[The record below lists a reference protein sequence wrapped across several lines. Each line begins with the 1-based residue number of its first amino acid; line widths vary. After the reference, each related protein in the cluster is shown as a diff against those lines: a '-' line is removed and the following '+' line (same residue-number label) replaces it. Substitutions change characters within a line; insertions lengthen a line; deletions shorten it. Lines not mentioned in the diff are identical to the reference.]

1 MTLIRSLFTVLGLVA
16 LTSVTSCTS
25 LSSSRSPTMDKSG
38 WITYCYGRFLIDLP
52 PQAKINAGYNLWGIK
67 IKGLEDTPTSLAAK
81 IDQREIEL
89 KNQKH
94 KKIQSSMFLRRV
106 DLGEGATGLLS
117 WSSDASTEMYRLDT
131 YLVSKPEGRTYYRKG
146 EISVD
151 RERRGIEIAT
161 SLARNLR
168 SRAPNEIPAE
178 PGFCIDRAYIA
189 GDSFQ
194 SEGFGIGVTFPE
206 HPRTFLAF
214 RSSTG
219 AERDRLLD
227 RVSGFLM
234 GAAKM
239 VAGIETLRK
248 RERGGA
254 IPADE
259 YLLAGSAKGQRTYT
273 FLWEAQGKDESI
285 NEPHLKVEL
294 SVEEADVD
302 DDGKPPAPAFKSD
315 KAALELW
322 DAIIDSIRLRPVSA
336 SGRNDNA
343 GPPSPTTGPQRMANS
358 PAVDDDYALGEFL
371 AELKPKDNWMDDL

>member
-1 MTLIRSLFTVLGLVA
+1 MTLTRRLFTVLGLVA
-16 LTSVTSCTS
+16 LTSVASCTS
-25 LSSSRSPTMDKSG
+25 FSSSRSPTMDKSG
-38 WITYCYGRFLIDLP
+38 WITHCYGRFLIDFP
-52 PQAKINAGYNLWGIK
+52 PQAKINAGYDLWGIE
-67 IKGLEDTPTSLAAK
+67 IEGLEDTPTSLAAK

-89 KNQKH
+89 KNQRH
-94 KKIQSSMFLRRV
+94 KTIQSSMFLRRV

-151 RERRGIEIAT
+151 REHRGIEIAT

-168 SRAPNEIPAE
+168 SRALNEIPTE

-194 SEGFGIGVTFPE
+194 SEDFDIGVTFPE
-206 HPRTFLAF
+206 HPRTFLSF

-219 AERDRLLD
+219 AEEDRLLD

-294 SVEEADVD
+294 SVEEADDD
-302 DDGKPPAPAFKSD
+302 DDGKPAAPAFKSD

-336 SGRNDNA
+336 PGRDNNA
-343 GPPSPTTGPQRMANS
+343 GLPSPPNGPQRMANNPS
-358 PAVDDDYALGEFL
+358 VDDDYALEEFL

>member
-1 MTLIRSLFTVLGLVA
+1 MKRARCLITIVGLIA
-16 LTSVTSCTS
+16 LSSVISCAS
-25 LSSSRSPTMDKSG
+25 IFSSRSPAMDKSG
-38 WITYCYGRFLIDLP
+38 WVTHCYGRFLIDLP
-52 PQAKINAGYNLWGIK
+52 PQAEIKAGYGLWGSSIK
-67 IKGLEDTPTSLAAK
+67 ALDDTPATLAVRV
-81 IDQREIEL
+81 DQHEREL
-89 KNQKH
+89 KNQQH
-94 KKIQSSMFLRRV
+94 KKIQSNMFLRRL
-106 DLGEGATGLLS
+106 DFGGEATGLLF
-117 WSSDASTEMYRLDT
+117 WASDASIGT
-131 YLVSKPEGRTYYRKG
+131 YYLSTYALSKPTWRPYYWRVEMSQNK
-146 EISVD
+146 EH
-151 RERRGIEIAT
+151 RGIEVAT

-168 SRAPNEIPAE
+168 SRAPNEIPTE

-194 SEGFGIGVTFPE
+194 SESFGIGVTFPE

-219 AERDRLLD
+219 AEEDRLLD

-234 GAAKM
+234 GALKM

-294 SVEEADVD
+294 SVEEADDD
-302 DDGKPPAPAFKSD
+302 DDGTPPDPAFKSD
-315 KAALELW
+315 KAALALW
-322 DAIIDSIRLRPVSA
+322 DAIINSIRLRPVST
-336 SGRNDNA
+336 
-343 GPPSPTTGPQRMANS
+343 P
-358 PAVDDDYALGEFL
+358 
-371 AELKPKDNWMDDL
+371 

>member
-1 MTLIRSLFTVLGLVA
+1 
-16 LTSVTSCTS
+16 
-25 LSSSRSPTMDKSG
+25 MDKTG
-38 WITYCYGRFLIDLP
+38 WITHCYGRFLIDLP
-52 PQAKINAGYNLWGIK
+52 PQAKVKAGYGLWGSSIK
-67 IKGLEDTPTSLAAK
+67 VLDDTPATLAVRV
-81 IDQREIEL
+81 DQHEREL
-89 KNQKH
+89 KNQQH
-94 KKIQSSMFLRRV
+94 KKIQSNMFLRRL
-106 DLGEGATGLLS
+106 DFGGEATGLLS
-117 WSSDASTEMYRLDT
+117 WASDASIGT
-131 YLVSKPEGRTYYRKG
+131 YYLSTYALSKPTWRPYYWRV
-146 EISVD
+146 EMSQD
-151 RERRGIEIAT
+151 REHRGIEVAT

-168 SRAPNEIPAE
+168 SRAPNEIPTE

-194 SEGFGIGVTFPE
+194 SENFGIGVTFPE

-294 SVEEADVD
+294 SVEEADDD

-336 SGRNDNA
+336 TGRDDHA
-343 GPPSPTTGPQRMANS
+343 GTPSPPKSPQQMANS

>member
-1 MTLIRSLFTVLGLVA
+1 M
-16 LTSVTSCTS
+16 
-25 LSSSRSPTMDKSG
+25 SP
-38 WITYCYGRFLIDLP
+38 
-52 PQAKINAGYNLWGIK
+52 
-67 IKGLEDTPTSLAAK
+67 
-81 IDQREIEL
+81 
-89 KNQKH
+89 
-94 KKIQSSMFLRRV
+94 
-106 DLGEGATGLLS
+106 
-117 WSSDASTEMYRLDT
+117 
-131 YLVSKPEGRTYYRKG
+131 
-146 EISVD
+146 D
-151 RERRGIEIAT
+151 REHRGIEIAT
-161 SLARNLR
+161 SLARNLH
-168 SRAPNEIPAE
+168 SRAPNEIPTE

-273 FLWEAQGKDESI
+273 FLWEAQGKDESV

-302 DDGKPPAPAFKSD
+302 DDAAPPAPAFKSD

-322 DAIIDSIRLRPVSA
+322 DAIIDSIRLRPVTGGES
-336 SGRNDNA
+336 
-343 GPPSPTTGPQRMANS
+343 TTSRATS
-358 PAVDDDYALGEFL
+358 
-371 AELKPKDNWMDDL
+371 W

>member
-1 MTLIRSLFTVLGLVA
+1 MTLTRRLFTVLGLVA
-16 LTSVTSCTS
+16 LTSCTS
-25 LSSSRSPTMDKSG
+25 FSSSRSPTMDKSG
-38 WITYCYGRFLIDLP
+38 WITHCYGRFLIDLP
-52 PQAKINAGYNLWGIK
+52 PQAKINAGYYLWDDDIEA
-67 IKGLEDTPTSLAAK
+67 LDDSPEALVTR
-81 IDQREIEL
+81 IDQREKEL
-89 KNQKH
+89 KSERH
-94 KKIQSSMFLRRV
+94 KKIQGSMFLRRL
-106 DLGEGATGLLS
+106 DLRNGSTGLLS
-117 WSSDASTEMYRLDT
+117 WKSNASVEMYLLDT
-131 YLVSKPEGRTYYRKG
+131 YAISKPTWRAYRWKG
-146 EISVD
+146 GVTQD
-151 RERRGIEIAT
+151 REAAGIESAT
-161 SLARNLR
+161 SLAHNLR
-168 SRAPNEIPAE
+168 SREINEIPTE

-189 GDSFQ
+189 GNSFQ
-194 SEGFGIGVTFPE
+194 VEDFDIGVTFPE
-206 HPRTFLAF
+206 HPRTFLSF

-219 AERDRLLD
+219 AEEDRLLD

-234 GAAKM
+234 GVAKM

-273 FLWEAQGKDESI
+273 FLWEAQGKDESV

-294 SVEEADVD
+294 SVEEADDD

-336 SGRNDNA
+336 TGRDDHA
-343 GPPSPTTGPQRMANS
+343 GTPSPPKSPQQMANS

>member
-1 MTLIRSLFTVLGLVA
+1 
-16 LTSVTSCTS
+16 
-25 LSSSRSPTMDKSG
+25 MDKTG
-38 WITYCYGRFLIDLP
+38 WITHCYGRFLIDLP
-52 PQAKINAGYNLWGIK
+52 PQAKVKAGYGLWGSSIK
-67 IKGLEDTPTSLAAK
+67 VLDDTPATLAVRV
-81 IDQREIEL
+81 DQHEREL
-89 KNQKH
+89 KNQQH
-94 KKIQSSMFLRRV
+94 KKIQSNMFLRRL
-106 DLGEGATGLLS
+106 DFGGEATGLLS
-117 WSSDASTEMYRLDT
+117 WASDASIGT
-131 YLVSKPEGRTYYRKG
+131 YYLSTYALSKPTWRPYYWRVEMSKDI
-146 EISVD
+146 EL
-151 RERRGIEIAT
+151 RGIEVAT

-168 SRAPNEIPAE
+168 SRAPNEIPTE

-189 GDSFQ
+189 GDNFQ
-194 SEGFGIGVTFPE
+194 RENFGIGVTFPE

-294 SVEEADVD
+294 SVEEADDD

>member
-1 MTLIRSLFTVLGLVA
+1 MTLTRRLFTVLGLVA
-16 LTSVTSCTS
+16 LTSVASCTS
-25 LSSSRSPTMDKSG
+25 LSSSRSPTMDKTG
-38 WITYCYGRFLIDLP
+38 WITHCYGRFLIDLP
-52 PQAKINAGYNLWGIK
+52 PQAEINAGYYLWGDNIEA
-67 IKGLEDTPTSLAAK
+67 LDDTPEALASQ
-81 IDQREIEL
+81 IDRRE
-89 KNQKH
+89 QKLRGQQH
-94 KKIQSSMFLRRV
+94 DTKGSMFLRRIDFGGGSV
-106 DLGEGATGLLS
+106 GLMS
-117 WSSDASTEMYRLDT
+117 WSSEVASKVYLLDT
-131 YLVSKPEGRTYYRKG
+131 YIASKPTWRAYRWTGK
-146 EISVD
+146 ISED
-151 RERRGIEIAT
+151 RERRAMEISN

-168 SRAPNEIPAE
+168 SRAPNEIPTE

-194 SEGFGIGVTFPE
+194 SENFGIGVTFPE

-273 FLWEAQGKDESI
+273 FLWEAQGKDVSVY
-285 NEPHLKVEL
+285 EPHLKAEL

-302 DDGKPPAPAFKSD
+302 DDAPPPVPAFKSD

-322 DAIIDSIRLRPVSA
+322 DAIIDSIRLRPVSTT
-336 SGRNDNA
+336 GRDDHA
-343 GPPSPTTGPQRMANS
+343 GTPSPPKSPQQMANS

>member
-1 MTLIRSLFTVLGLVA
+1 MKRTHCLLTTLGLIA
-16 LTSVTSCTS
+16 MTSVISCAS
-25 LSSSRSPTMDKSG
+25 IFSSRSPAMDKSG
-38 WITYCYGRFLIDLP
+38 WVTHCYGRFLIDLP
-52 PQAKINAGYNLWGIK
+52 PQAEIKTGYDLWGSSIK
-67 IKGLEDTPTSLAAK
+67 ALDDTAATLATR
-81 IDQREIEL
+81 IDQREKEL
-89 KNQKH
+89 KGQQHDTKGN
-94 KKIQSSMFLRRV
+94 MFLRRL
-106 DLGEGATGLLS
+106 DLGGGSTGLLS
-117 WSSDASTEMYRLDT
+117 WASDASIET
-131 YLVSKPEGRTYYRKG
+131 YYLSTYVLSKPTWHPYSWRVEM
-146 EISVD
+146 SPD
-151 RERRGIEIAT
+151 REHRGIEIAT

-234 GAAKM
+234 GALKM

-273 FLWEAQGKDESI
+273 FLWEAQGKDESVY
-285 NEPHLKVEL
+285 EPHLKAEL

-302 DDGKPPAPAFKSD
+302 DDGTLPDPAFKSD
-315 KAALELW
+315 KAALALW
-322 DAIIDSIRLRPVSA
+322 DAIIDSIRLRPVST
-336 SGRNDNA
+336 
-343 GPPSPTTGPQRMANS
+343 P
-358 PAVDDDYALGEFL
+358 
-371 AELKPKDNWMDDL
+371 

>member
-1 MTLIRSLFTVLGLVA
+1 MTLTRRLFTILGLVA
-16 LTSVTSCTS
+16 LTSVASCTS
-25 LSSSRSPTMDKSG
+25 FSSSRSPTMDKTG
-38 WITYCYGRFLIDLP
+38 WITHCYGRFLIDLP
-52 PQAKINAGYNLWGIK
+52 PQAEIKAGYDLWGSSIK
-67 IKGLEDTPTSLAAK
+67 ALDDTAAALATR
-81 IDQREIEL
+81 IDQREKEL
-89 KNQKH
+89 KEQQHDTKG
-94 KKIQSSMFLRRV
+94 SMFLRRL
-106 DLGEGATGLLS
+106 DLGGGSTGLLS
-117 WSSDASTEMYRLDT
+117 WASDASIET
-131 YLVSKPEGRTYYRKG
+131 YYLSTYVLSKPTWQAYSWRVEM
-146 EISVD
+146 SPD
-151 RERRGIEIAT
+151 REHRGIEIAT

-168 SRAPNEIPAE
+168 SRAPNEIPTE

-294 SVEEADVD
+294 SVEEADDD

-322 DAIIDSIRLRPVSA
+322 DTIIDSIRLRPVSA
-336 SGRNDNA
+336 TGRDDHA
-343 GPPSPTTGPQRMANS
+343 GTPSPPKGPQQRANS

>member
-1 MTLIRSLFTVLGLVA
+1 
-16 LTSVTSCTS
+16 
-25 LSSSRSPTMDKSG
+25 MDKSG
-38 WITYCYGRFLIDLP
+38 WITHCYGRFLIDFP
-52 PQAKINAGYNLWGIK
+52 PQAKINAGYYLWDDDIEA
-67 IKGLEDTPTSLAAK
+67 LDDSPEALVTR
-81 IDQREIEL
+81 IDQREKEL
-89 KNQKH
+89 KSERH
-94 KKIQSSMFLRRV
+94 KKIQGSMFLRRL
-106 DLGEGATGLLS
+106 DLKDGSTGLLS
-117 WSSDASTEMYRLDT
+117 WKSNASVEMYLLDT
-131 YLVSKPEGRTYYRKG
+131 YAISKPTWRAYRWKG
-146 EISVD
+146 GVTQD
-151 RERRGIEIAT
+151 REAAGIESAT
-161 SLARNLR
+161 SLAHNLR
-168 SRAPNEIPAE
+168 SREINEIPTE

-194 SEGFGIGVTFPE
+194 IEDFDIGVTFPE

-219 AERDRLLD
+219 AEEDRLLD

-273 FLWEAQGKDESI
+273 FLWEAQGKDESV

-302 DDGKPPAPAFKSD
+302 DDAAPPAPAFKSD

-336 SGRNDNA
+336 TGHDNNA
-343 GPPSPTTGPQRMANS
+343 GTPSPPKSPQQMANN

>member
-1 MTLIRSLFTVLGLVA
+1 MKRTHCLLTTLGLIA
-16 LTSVTSCTS
+16 MTSVISCAS
-25 LSSSRSPTMDKSG
+25 IFSSRSPAMDKSG
-38 WITYCYGRFLIDLP
+38 WITHCYGRFLIDLP
-52 PQAKINAGYNLWGIK
+52 PQAKVKAGYGLWGSSIK
-67 IKGLEDTPTSLAAK
+67 ALDDTAATLATR
-81 IDQREIEL
+81 IDQREKEL
-89 KNQKH
+89 KGRQHDTKG
-94 KKIQSSMFLRRV
+94 SMFLRRL
-106 DLGEGATGLLS
+106 DLGGGSTGLLS
-117 WSSDASTEMYRLDT
+117 WASEASIET
-131 YLVSKPEGRTYYRKG
+131 YYLSAYVLSKPTWQPYSWRVEM
-146 EISVD
+146 SPD
-151 RERRGIEIAT
+151 REHRGIEIAT

-168 SRAPNEIPAE
+168 SRAPNEIPTE

-189 GDSFQ
+189 GDSYQ
-194 SEGFGIGVTFPE
+194 SENFGIGVTFPE
-206 HPRTFLAF
+206 HPRTFLSF

-219 AERDRLLD
+219 AEEDRLLD

-273 FLWEAQGKDESI
+273 FLWEAQGKDESV
-285 NEPHLKVEL
+285 NEPHLKAEL

-302 DDGKPPAPAFKSD
+302 DDATPPAPAFKSD

-336 SGRNDNA
+336 PKGGGNTSSPYLPA
-343 GPPSPTTGPQRMANS
+343 GPKSVVSSTSLTDDALYSPSDQNREP
-358 PAVDDDYALGEFL
+358 
-371 AELKPKDNWMDDL
+371 

>member
-1 MTLIRSLFTVLGLVA
+1 
-16 LTSVTSCTS
+16 
-25 LSSSRSPTMDKSG
+25 MDKTG
-38 WITYCYGRFLIDLP
+38 WITHCHGRFLIDLP
-52 PQAKINAGYNLWGIK
+52 PQAEINAGYYLWDDNIEA
-67 IKGLEDTPTSLAAK
+67 LDDSPVALAAR
-81 IDQREIEL
+81 IDKREQKL
-89 KNQKH
+89 KSERHSKTQE
-94 KKIQSSMFLRRV
+94 SMFLRRTEHQNGSIS
-106 DLGEGATGLLS
+106 LWS
-117 WSSDASTEMYRLDT
+117 WDSTASTLSYRVDS
-131 YLVSKPEGRTYYRKG
+131 YLVTPLKGSVYYYSGEVTY
-146 EISVD
+146 D
-151 RERRGIEIAT
+151 REKRGLEIVND
-161 SLARNLR
+161 LARNLR
-168 SRAPNEIPAE
+168 SRAPNEIPTE

-194 SEGFGIGVTFPE
+194 SEDFDIGVTFPE
-206 HPRTFLAF
+206 HPRTFLSF

-219 AERDRLLD
+219 AEEDRLLD

-294 SVEEADVD
+294 SVEEADDD
-302 DDGKPPAPAFKSD
+302 DDGKPAAPAFKSD

-336 SGRNDNA
+336 TGRDDHA
-343 GPPSPTTGPQRMANS
+343 GTPSPPKSPQQMANS

>member
-1 MTLIRSLFTVLGLVA
+1 MKRARCLITILGLIA
-16 LTSVTSCTS
+16 LSSVISCTS
-25 LSSSRSPTMDKSG
+25 IFSSRNPAMDRTG
-38 WITYCYGRFLIDLP
+38 WITHCYGRFLIDFP
-52 PQAKINAGYNLWGIK
+52 PQAKINAGYDLWGIE
-67 IKGLEDTPTSLAAK
+67 IEELEDTPTFLAAK
-81 IDQREIEL
+81 IDQREMEL
-89 KNQKH
+89 KNQRH
-94 KKIQSSMFLRRV
+94 KTIQSNMFLRRV

-161 SLARNLR
+161 SLAHNLR
-168 SRAPNEIPAE
+168 SRAPNEIPTE

-194 SEGFGIGVTFPE
+194 SEDFDIGVTFPE
-206 HPRTFLAF
+206 HPRAFLAF

-254 IPADE
+254 IAADE

-273 FLWEAQGKDESI
+273 FLWEAQGKDESVY
-285 NEPHLKVEL
+285 EPHLKVEL
-294 SVEEADVD
+294 SVEEADVND
-302 DDGKPPAPAFKSD
+302 DSPPPAPAFKSD

-336 SGRNDNA
+336 TGHDNNA
-343 GPPSPTTGPQRMANS
+343 GTPSPPKGPQRIANN